1 MLSCAKP
8 RWKSLGRS
16 RLKRE
21 EVTRS
26 KWNSPLVVAIMAAAL
41 AGIANAGVT
50 GINDFLQRRTES
62 QKAEDGR
69 VLEMIKTGNTKTAS
83 NNLQF

>member
-1 MLSCAKP
+1 
-8 RWKSLGRS
+8 
-16 RLKRE
+16 
-21 EVTRS
+21 
-26 KWNSPLVVAIMAAAL
+26 MAAAL